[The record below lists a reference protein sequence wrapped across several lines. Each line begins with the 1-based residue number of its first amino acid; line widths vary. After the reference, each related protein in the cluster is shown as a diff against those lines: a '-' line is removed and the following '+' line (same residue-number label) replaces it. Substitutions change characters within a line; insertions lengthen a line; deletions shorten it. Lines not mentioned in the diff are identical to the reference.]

1 MRVTLAPGDTNGR
14 QDREMAFTP
23 GSHARGS
30 RSRLRLIEAA
40 YELLGEEGY
49 QAFSA
54 RRVAQKAGLKPQLVH
69 YYFRSMEELVVA
81 VFQRSS
87 AKYFRLHDEALSSR
101 HPLRALWALNSN
113 LPEGKRMTEFVA
125 LGKIY
130 PALRTAMRETGESF
144 RSMQIEAMER
154 IYAERGFDAAPVGPA
169 GLVMLMSAVARNFVI
184 EGEVG
189 VTLAHGETRAFI
201 ARLLDHFDP
210 LDAEEIR
217 AAEATELTRE

>member
-1 MRVTLAPGDTNGR
+1 
-14 QDREMAFTP
+14 MAFTP

-40 YELLGEEGY
+40 YDLLGEEGY

-81 VFQRSS
+81 VFQRS
-87 AKYFRLHDEALSSR
+87 AARYFPLHGEALSSR

-130 PALRTAMRETGESF
+130 PALRAAMRESGESF
-144 RSMQIEAMER
+144 RRLQIAAMER
-154 IYAERGFDAAPVGPA
+154 IYAERGFDTVAVGPA
-169 GLVMLMSAVARNFVI
+169 GLVLLMSAVARNFVI
-184 EGEVG
+184 EGESG
-189 VTLAHGETRAFI
+189 VTLAHDEVREFI

-210 LDAEEIR
+210 LGEDALVP
-217 AAEATELTRE
+217 AAGRMPDAW